1 MTALPPGADR
11 STGLTQWVTRLVAAF
26 GAVVLAVLAWSGV
39 ASAHA
44 ALETADPGQGSVL
57 LTAPAQVVLHFSEPV
72 TITDGSVRV
81 LGPRGQRVDEGGAH
95 HPGGEVSSVAVAL
108 PSDVANGT
116 YIVAWRVIS
125 ADSHPVHGAYTFSV
139 GTAAGVAK
147 SDREASAIAIQAGSV
162 VVGTIVGVIRFLAF
176 LALIVFVGLLF
187 VIRLAWVEGG
197 ASRRVR
203 MILRWSWAVLA
214 GASVAGYLVQGVY
227 ASELPLGSVFHASLL
242 SEVWATRFG
251 QVEIFRLVLLMAAVP
266 VVLAVEG
273 RLGRQEGAES
283 HPSTQKGLT
292 AVVGIVGLA
301 LLATPGLAG
310 HASTGVDPALGL
322 LLDVVH
328 VASAA
333 LWLGGLVLL
342 ATFLVRPP
350 PSHEAPDEPVDVT
363 LAVSSVAFVAV
374 LLLIITGLVQSFRQV
389 GSVYALIHTTFG
401 RLLLLKVALVVVLV
415 VLGWLSRRVLHGK
428 VRQRASSSP
437 ASAGDLGRLRTS
449 VVAEL
454 AVAVAVLVVTA
465 FLVNAVPARQAVALP
480 FATSWTTLGVQVNA
494 DVAPA
499 RVGPG
504 NAVHIY
510 VLSSA
515 GRPNAVPELDATL
528 TPPGTTIGPIA
539 VPLRLVSPGHYSAEG
554 VDLPL
559 AGTWVLKVKVRT
571 TAIDEDVVQASFGV
585 H

>member
-1 MTALPPGADR
+1 MAAL
-11 STGLTQWVTRLVAAF
+11 

-44 ALETADPGQGSVL
+44 ALETADPGQGSLL
-57 LTAPAQVVLHFSEPV
+57 LTAPARVVLHFSEPV
-72 TITDGSVRV
+72 TVSDGSVRV

-95 HPGGEVSSVAVAL
+95 HLGGDVSSVAVAL
-108 PSDVANGT
+108 PSDVPNGT

-139 GTAAGVAK
+139 GTAAGAAK
-147 SDREASAIAIQAGSV
+147 SDREAGAIASQAGSP
-162 VVGTIVGVIRFLAF
+162 VVGTIFGMIRFLAF

-187 VIRLAWVEGG
+187 AVRLAWIQGG

-203 MILRWSWAVLA
+203 RILHWSWVALV
-214 GASVAGYLVQGVY
+214 GASVAGFLVQGVY
-227 ASELPLGSVFHASLL
+227 ASELPLGSIFHASVL

-251 QVEIFRLVLLMAAVP
+251 RVEVLRLVLLMAAVP
-266 VVLAVEG
+266 IVLAVEG
-273 RLGRQEGAES
+273 RLGRDERAES
-283 HPSTQKGLT
+283 RPSGQKGVT
-292 AVVGIVGLA
+292 AAVGLVGLA

-310 HASTGVDPALGL
+310 HASTGLDPTLGL
-322 LLDVVH
+322 LVDVVH
-328 VASAA
+328 VGSAA

-350 PSHEAPDEPVDVT
+350 SGPESPDEPVDVT

-374 LLLIITGLVQSFRQV
+374 ILLIITGLAQSFRQV
-389 GSVYALIHTTFG
+389 GSMYALIHTTFG
-401 RLLLLKVALVVVLV
+401 RLLLVKVALVVVLV
-415 VLGWLSRRVLHGK
+415 MLGWSSRRVLHGK
-428 VRQRASSSP
+428 IRRRASSP
-437 ASAGDLGRLRTS
+437 RVQASDLGRLRRS

-454 AVAVAVLVVTA
+454 AIAIAVLVVTA

-494 DVAPA
+494 DVSPA

-504 NAVHIY
+504 NVVHIY
-510 VLSSA
+510 VLSAA

-528 TPPGTTIGPIA
+528 TPPDSSIGPIT
-539 VPLRLVSPGHYSAEG
+539 VPLRLVSPGHYSAER
-554 VDLPL
+554 VDFPIP
-559 AGTWVLKVKVRT
+559 GTWVLKVKIRT
-571 TAIDEDVVQASFGV
+571 TAIDEDVVQALFGV